1 MYYLVRHVIGDIA
14 VGPRAI
20 GLTTVFVVVGVLV
33 TVVLLDGTVMGTLLG
48 KVTLPNMGTVKAM
61 GVGVYWDS
69 SCNNQVTSIDW
80 GAVEPGA
87 TKGVTVYIKNEG
99 NAPET
104 LSLET
109 ENWDPSIASSYMSLA
124 WDYGGQVIDADA
136 VFQVTLSLSV
146 SDTIEGITSFSFD
159 IVITG
164 SG

>member
-1 MYYLVRHVIGDIA
+1 M
-14 VGPRAI
+14 GPRNIA
-20 GLTTVFVVVGVLV
+20 LTTVFVLVVGILA

-48 KVTLPNMGTVKAM
+48 RVTLPNMGTVKAM

-80 GAVEPGA
+80 GAVEPGS
-87 TKGVTVYIKNEG
+87 TKDVMVYIKNEG

-109 ENWDPSIASSYMSLA
+109 ENWNPQIASSYMSVT
-124 WDYGGQVIDADA
+124 WDYEGQIISVGGV
-136 VFQVTLSLSV
+136 VQVTLSLSV
-146 SDTIEGITSFSFD
+146 SGTIGGITSFSFD